1 MFGGQ
6 VSVPTMLEAK
16 NGTTACFYP

>member
-16 NGTTACFYP
+16 NGTTACFLP

>member
-16 NGTTACFYP
+16 NGITACFYP